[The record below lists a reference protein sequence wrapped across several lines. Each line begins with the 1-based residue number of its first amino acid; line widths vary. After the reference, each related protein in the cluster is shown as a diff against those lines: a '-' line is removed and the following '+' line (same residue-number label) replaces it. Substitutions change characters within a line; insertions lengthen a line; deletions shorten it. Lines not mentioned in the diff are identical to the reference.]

1 MSDKRRV
8 TPITPHTGTN
18 FNSYVFANAQTSIMQ
33 SNDEFIAEMVRRME
47 EDKGKKVINMQE
59 EEAPLVP
66 LSNTGSNTEP
76 LLNDDDIEY
85 DADATLPMSNSWNL
99 LDSDN
104 DLPKPLDMRGMVLGN
119 INIPRAE
126 ECDSD
131 GLFSDEEEEKPKRER
146 LVYTESEE
154 EKPKKKQKTQG
165 QKVQRYLFTWN
176 NPALSGDEFADFLKD
191 IDAVTGFV
199 FQLEVG
205 ENGTP
210 HFQGYVEFSKR
221 MYTTGVQSLLAPYRM
236 SLLHAKGNKA
246 QNYAYCTKED
256 TRTEGPWTYGTCS
269 PENVKVKNGAQGKR
283 SDMDVFADMVREK
296 GGLTN
301 EVIDA
306 MPGHAMRYNKHARD
320 LVQLQKVNDAK
331 DAEIEMWK
339 REYEKMMNGEE
350 FTGQEQRKC
359 ILYFGPT
366 AVGKTTKVKM
376 EVMGRLG
383 LRCYEKQSN
392 NKWWDGYDGEL
403 HVLMDE
409 FKGAAYGPIE
419 DFNALPT
426 RASRRSKP
434 KGRLRCSLLRQC
446 TLPRT
451 DTLAIGGRKTRTNLA
466 IIWTMLVS
474 EPLLVVLQKCIGG
487 TTRMNSLSWK
497 PWPWRRQWWM
507 EEGRS
512 KVEGILVWKYRPARE
527 GDSWLQMIRKL
538 LYFVSHGDVPSPE
551 VETVNFKMNG

>member
-1 MSDKRRV
+1 M
-8 TPITPHTGTN
+8 
-18 FNSYVFANAQTSIMQ
+18 
-33 SNDEFIAEMVRRME
+33 
-47 EDKGKKVINMQE
+47 
-59 EEAPLVP
+59 
-66 LSNTGSNTEP
+66 
-76 LLNDDDIEY
+76 NDDDIEY
-85 DADATLPMSNSWNL
+85 DSDATLPMSNSWDP

-104 DLPKPLDMRGMVLGN
+104 DLPKLLDMRGMVMGN
-119 INIPRAE
+119 INIPQAE

-146 LVYTESEE
+146 LVYTESED
-154 EKPKKKQKTQG
+154 EKPKKKAKDRG
-165 QKVQRYLFTWN
+165 NKVQRYLFTWN

-359 ILYFGPT
+359 VLYFGPT

-419 DFNALPT
+419 DFNRITNKGVTTVETKGSTALLVADAMYFTTNRHPCHWWMKDKDEPCHYLNDGRF
-426 RASRRSKP
+426 RAVARRFAEVHWWNDKNELTVLKTLGQKKTVMNGRRP
-434 KGRLRCSLLRQC
+434 KKSGRNSGSGSIAQLVKVTPGLRM
-446 TLPRT
+446 
-451 DTLAIGGRKTRTNLA
+451 IRKTT
-466 IIWTMLVS
+466 
-474 EPLLVVLQKCIGG
+474 LLCK
-487 TTRMNSLSWK
+487 
-497 PWPWRRQWWM
+497 PWRRPVT
-507 EEGRS
+507 RS
-512 KVEGILVWKYRPARE
+512 
-527 GDSWLQMIRKL
+527 
-538 LYFVSHGDVPSPE
+538 
-551 VETVNFKMNG
+551 

>member
-8 TPITPHTGTN
+8 TPVTPHTGTN
-18 FNSYVFANAQTSIMQ
+18 FNSYVFTNAQISTMQ
-33 SNDEFIAEMVRRME
+33 SNEEFIAEMMRRME
-47 EDKGKKVINMQE
+47 EDKSKKVIDMNQ

-66 LSNTGSNTEP
+66 LSNSGSDTEP

-85 DADATLPMSNSWNL
+85 DTDATLPMSNSWNL

-104 DLPKPLDMRGMVLGN
+104 DLPKVLDMRGMVMGN
-119 INIPRAE
+119 INIPQVE

-146 LVYTESEE
+146 VVYTESED
-154 EKPKKKQKTQG
+154 EKPAKKAKGRGSLMK
-165 QKVQRYLFTWN
+165 RYLFTWN
-176 NPALSGDEFADFLKD
+176 NPTLSGDEFAEFLKD
-191 IDAVTGFV
+191 LEEVTGFV
-199 FQLEVG
+199 FQLEEG

-236 SLLHAKGNKA
+236 SLLHANGTKE
-246 QNYAYCTKED
+246 QNYKYCTKED

-320 LVQLQKVNDAK
+320 LVQLQKINDAK

-376 EVMGRLG
+376 EVMGGLG
-383 LRCYEKQSN
+383 LRLYEKQSN

-419 DFNALPT
+419 DFNRIT
-426 RASRRSKP
+426 N
-434 KGRLRCSLLRQC
+434 KGVTTVETKGS
-446 TLPRT
+446 T
-451 DTLAIGGRKTRTNLA
+451 A
-466 IIWTMLVS
+466 
-474 EPLLVVLQKCIGG
+474 LLVADAMYFTTNRHPCHWWKRDKEEPCHYLNDGRFRAVARRFAQVHWWNDKNELTVLKNPGPEKD
-487 TTRMNSLSWK
+487 TDEWREAEEKWK
-497 PWPWRRQWWM
+497 EFW
-507 EEGRS
+507 
-512 KVEGILVWKYRPARE
+512 VWKYRPIRE
-527 GDSWLQMIRKL
+527 GDSWTPDDEEN
-538 LYFVSHGDVPSPE
+538 YF
-551 VETVNFKMNG
+551 TL